1 MSTINDFEGQKTIFV
16 KGGPD
21 VLFNRCNQVFLDGK
35 VQEFTPELK
44 EKFQAQNE
52 AFSQKALRVLAYAYK
67 PASDDKKE
75 LTLTDENDLILIGLS
90 AMIDPP
96 CEAVMIQLPKPKKP
110 AFKTIMITGD
120 HKTTA
125 QAIAKDIGLMN
136 EGDMALTGQELDAA
150 D

>member
-1 MSTINDFEGQKTIFV
+1 M
-16 KGGPD
+16 
-21 VLFNRCNQVFLDGK
+21 LFRS
-35 VQEFTPELK
+35 
-44 EKFQAQNE
+44 E

-96 CEAVMIQLPKPKKP
+96 REAVYDSIAEAKK
-110 AFKTIMITGD
+110 AGIKTIMITGD

-136 EGDMALTGQELDAA
+136 EGDMALTGQELDALTEDELRENLQKISVYA
-150 D
+150 RVSPENKIRIVRAWQNEHQVTAMTGAA